1 MLMVYKAI
9 RLNFTTDHDSMNRE
23 QNNIYYVTMLGNS
36 AMCVQRENGSLSE
49 QKVCQDLVLVCLV
62 FHLQC

>member
-1 MLMVYKAI
+1 MVNKAI
-9 RLNFTTDHDSMNRE
+9 RVNFTTDHDSTNRE
-23 QNNIYYVTMLGNS
+23 QNNIYYHHIMLGNS